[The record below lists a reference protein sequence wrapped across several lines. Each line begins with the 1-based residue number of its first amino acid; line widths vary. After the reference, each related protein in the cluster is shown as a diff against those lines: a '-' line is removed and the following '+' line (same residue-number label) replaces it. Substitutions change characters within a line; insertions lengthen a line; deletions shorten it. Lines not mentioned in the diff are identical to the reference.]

1 MKNVLLFMLMTF
13 SVVAN
18 AQFIIWEDDFEDGE
32 VSDWTLIDKDN
43 NANTWLARK
52 NIQYDNTTFLIYDGQ
67 IGVLGTYSINLVDGG
82 PIFGRE
88 DNFAI
93 SPVIDLSSYSGKIT
107 LHINGQTS
115 IYDANQPLSVYGS
128 TSTDP
133 ATFTLLGEI
142 KFIRKTL
149 EEAEFTDNSLDISAF
164 ATGKKA
170 MHIALG
176 NADNLFTGLEI
187 NTISVEAD
195 SFLSVNNSA
204 NKKVTTII
212 KQNPV
217 ADILELQLGNGIN
230 AEDVNLKVYNTTGVL
245 VKETLY
251 NEAGIAVSNL
261 ASGVYLAVIE
271 IGTAVERL
279 KFIKK

>member
-32 VSDWTLIDKDN
+32 VSDWTLLDQDN

-52 NIQYDNTTFLIYDGQ
+52 NIQYDNSTFLIYDGQ
-67 IGVLGTYSINLVDGG
+67 FGVLGTYSINLTDGG
-82 PIFGRE
+82 PLFGRE
-88 DNFAI
+88 ENIAI
-93 SPVIDLSSYSGKIT
+93 SPAIDFSSYSGKIT

-115 IYDANQPLSVYGS
+115 IYDTNQPLSVYGS
-128 TSTDP
+128 TSPDP

-142 KFIRKTL
+142 NFIRLTA
-149 EEAEFTDNSLDISAF
+149 EDAEFADYSLDISAF
-164 ATGKKA
+164 ATGKTA

-176 NADNLFTGLEI
+176 NTNNLFTGLEI
-187 NTISVEAD
+187 DHISVEAD
-195 SFLSVNNSA
+195 SFLSVKDVESKTA
-204 NKKVTTII
+204 TTL

-217 ADILELQLGNGIN
+217 GESLELQLGDGIS
-230 AEDVNLKVYNTTGVL
+230 AEDVQLKIYNTTGVFL
-245 VKETLY
+245 KEAQYAET
-251 NEAGIAVSNL
+251 GIPVSDL
-261 ASGVYLAVIE
+261 AIGVYFVVIE
-271 IGTAVERL
+271 NGIAVERL

>member
-32 VSDWTLIDKDN
+32 VSDWTLLDQDN

-52 NIQYDNTTFLIYDGQ
+52 NIQYDNSTFLIYDGQ
-67 IGVLGTYSINLVDGG
+67 FGVLGTYSINLVDAG
-82 PIFGRE
+82 PLFGRE
-88 DNFAI
+88 VNIAI
-93 SPVIDLSSYSGKIT
+93 SPAIDVSSYSGKIT

-115 IYDANQPLSVYGS
+115 IYDTNQPLSVYGS

-142 KFIRKTL
+142 NLIRLTA
-149 EEAEFTDNSLDISAF
+149 EDAEFADYSLDISAF
-164 ATGKKA
+164 ATGKTA

-176 NADNLFTGLEI
+176 NTNNLFTGLEI
-187 NTISVEAD
+187 DHISVEAD
-195 SFLSVNNSA
+195 TFLSVNDVES
-204 NKKVTTII
+204 KTVTTI

-217 ADILELQLGNGIN
+217 GETLELQLGDGLN
-230 AEDVNLKVYNTTGVL
+230 AEDVQLKIYNTTGVL
-245 VKETLY
+245 VKETQY
-251 NEAGIAVSNL
+251 SETGIVVSGL
-261 ASGVYLAVIE
+261 ATGVYLIVIE
-271 IGTAVERL
+271 NSTATERL
-279 KFIKK
+279 KFIKN

>member
-52 NIQYDNTTFLIYDGQ
+52 NIQYDNTTYLVYDGQ

-82 PIFGRE
+82 PLFGRE
-88 DNFAI
+88 DNLAI
-93 SPVIDLSSYSGKIT
+93 SPAIDVSSYSGKIT
-107 LHINGQTS
+107 LHINAQTS
-115 IYDANQPLSVYGS
+115 IYDSNQPLSVYGS
-128 TSTDP
+128 TSLDP
-133 ATFTLLGEI
+133 ATFTLLGQI
-142 KFIRKTL
+142 NLIRLTA
-149 EEAEFTDNSLDISAF
+149 EDAEFADYSLDISAF

-195 SFLSVNNSA
+195 SFLSVKDVAS
-204 NKKVTTII
+204 KTVTTI

-217 ADILELQLGNGIN
+217 AEKLELELGSAFR
-230 AEDVNLKVYNTTGVL
+230 AEDVNLKIYNTTGVL
-245 VKETLY
+245 VKEAPY
-251 NEAGIAVSNL
+251 NETGIAVSGL
-261 ASGVYLAVIE
+261 ASGVYFLVIE
-271 IGTAVERL
+271 NGTAVERL

>member
-1 MKNVLLFMLMTF
+1 MKNVLLFMLMIF

-32 VSDWTLIDKDN
+32 VSDWTLIDQDN

-52 NIQYDNTTFLIYDGQ
+52 NIQYDNNTFLIYDGQ
-67 IGVLGTYSINLVDGG
+67 FGVLGTYSINLVDGG

-88 DNFAI
+88 ENLAI
-93 SPVIDLSSYSGKIT
+93 SPAIDVSSYSGKIT

-115 IYDANQPLSVYGS
+115 IYDTNQPLSVYGS
-128 TSTDP
+128 TSPDP
-133 ATFTLLGEI
+133 TTFTLLGKI
-142 KFIRKTL
+142 NLIRLTA
-149 EEAEFTDNSLDISAF
+149 EDAEFADYSLDISAF
-164 ATGKKA
+164 ATGKTA

-187 NTISVEAD
+187 DNISVEAET
-195 SFLSVNNSA
+195 FLSVKDLDS
-204 NKKVTTII
+204 KKLTTI

-217 ADILELQLGNGIN
+217 AEILQLQLGDGIN
-230 AEDVNLKVYNTTGVL
+230 AEDLNLKVYNTTGIL
-245 VKETLY
+245 VKETQY
-251 NEAGIAVSNL
+251 TDTGIAVSGL
-261 ASGVYLAVIE
+261 ATGVYFAVIE
-271 IGTAVERL
+271 NGSAVERL

>member
-32 VSDWTLIDKDN
+32 VSDWTLIDQDN
-43 NANTWLARK
+43 NANTWLTRK

-67 IGVLGTYSINLVDGG
+67 FGVLGTYSINLVDGA
-82 PIFGRE
+82 PLMGRE
-88 DNFAI
+88 ENLAI
-93 SPVIDLSSYSGKIT
+93 SPAIDLSSYSGKIT

-115 IYDANQPLSVYGS
+115 IYDTNQPLSVYGS
-128 TSTDP
+128 TSPDP
-133 ATFTLLGEI
+133 ATFTLLGKI
-142 KFIRKTL
+142 NLIRLTA
-149 EEAEFTDNSLDISAF
+149 EDAEFADYSLDISAF
-164 ATGKKA
+164 AAGKTA

-187 NTISVEAD
+187 DHISIDAET
-195 SFLSVNNSA
+195 FLSVKDAASKTA
-204 NKKVTTII
+204 TTI

-217 ADILELQLGNGIN
+217 AETLQLQLGDGIN
-230 AEDVNLKVYNTTGVL
+230 AEEVSLKIYNTTGTL
-245 VKETLY
+245 VKEALY
-251 NEAGIAVSNL
+251 SETGIAVSDL
-261 ASGVYLAVIE
+261 AAGVYFVVIE
-271 IGTAVERL
+271 NDTAVERL